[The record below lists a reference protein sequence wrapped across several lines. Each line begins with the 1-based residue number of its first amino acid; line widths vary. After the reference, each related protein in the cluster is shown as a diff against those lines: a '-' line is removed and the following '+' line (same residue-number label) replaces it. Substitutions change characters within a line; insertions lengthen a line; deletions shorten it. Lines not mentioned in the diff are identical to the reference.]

1 MQAPWEQR
9 PLYLFFTLCPGSGGM
24 LGTKQTLWK
33 YCWWLN
39 EQACLL
45 AFITCQALYQKLHL
59 RYPTLSSQMIA
70 GMDKVINMCVKEWAI
85 NEWGGK
91 RRKGFQGQPLV
102 HYPQHPDISLH
113 CLASS
118 NQVLFQGPCT
128 AMCLPAYQW
137 SHSPES
143 NIHRHK
149 QEQSKKLSVSH
160 LKSSGSLHCFNRLRS
175 QGWVWSEESCS
186 LSEELFWSTQHR
198 PLAASLQHGFRAQ
211 GREGWTYS
219 LTHSPTNKPP
229 AVEHLLCPE

>member
-1 MQAPWEQR
+1 MKEGIPRTASC
-9 PLYLFFTLCPGSGGM
+9 PLPSTPRYFTPLPRILQPCPVPG
-24 LGTKQTLWK
+24 
-33 YCWWLN
+33 
-39 EQACLL
+39 
-45 AFITCQALYQKLHL
+45 
-59 RYPTLSSQMIA
+59 P
-70 GMDKVINMCVKEWAI
+70 
-85 NEWGGK
+85 
-91 RRKGFQGQPLV
+91 
-102 HYPQHPDISLH
+102 LH
-113 CLASS
+113 CH
-118 NQVLFQGPCT
+118 VPPTYG
-128 AMCLPAYQW
+128 W

-219 LTHSPTNKPP
+219 LTHSPTNKPQ